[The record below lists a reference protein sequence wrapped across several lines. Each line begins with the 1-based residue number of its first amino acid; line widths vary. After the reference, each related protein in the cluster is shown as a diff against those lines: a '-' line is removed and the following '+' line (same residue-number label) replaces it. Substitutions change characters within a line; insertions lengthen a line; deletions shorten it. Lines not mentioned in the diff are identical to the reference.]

1 MLETKAG
8 PIKRSEVE
16 ECVGG
21 ALIDST
27 GWRGIPSTKGAA
39 KEEGGAVG
47 ARIDLSRDAQ
57 LDGGTLFRRE
67 GVKGGI
73 GWAHA
78 AAGVT
83 HLQVYEGPHLSSC
96 VL

>member
-21 ALIDST
+21 ALIDLT

-57 LDGGTLFRRE
+57 LDGGTLFRR
-67 GVKGGI
+67 G
-73 GWAHA
+73 
-78 AAGVT
+78 
-83 HLQVYEGPHLSSC
+83 
-96 VL
+96 